1 MLHRNDDVRALAL
14 KAAGAKDIDLGY
26 ALDQIAGW
34 QTARRKLPQWAATEG
49 IKYPPHLSMEQCS
62 SEQTATYKA
71 DVAQRLVSGLPKEAE
86 SVLVD
91 LTGGLGVDFSYMARR
106 FSRGVY
112 VERQSHLCEL
122 SRHNMGVLGISQAE
136 VVCADSEQFMGQ
148 MGHVTMIF
156 AGTARQPW
164 RKDFCRG

>member
-62 SEQTATYKA
+62 SEQTAIYKA
-71 DVAQRLVSGLPKEAE
+71 DVAQRLVSGLPRDEE

-91 LTGGLGVDFSYMARR
+91 LTGDWASTSLTWRAASAVASTLSARAICAS
-106 FSRGVY
+106 SRGITWACWASV
-112 VERQSHLCEL
+112 RPRWSAPIL
-122 SRHNMGVLGISQAE
+122 SNLWAKWGMLR
-136 VVCADSEQFMGQ
+136 
-148 MGHVTMIF
+148 
-156 AGTARQPW
+156 
-164 RKDFCRG
+164 